1 MNERRRG
8 SSGHGRTTLRNLASA
23 LALSCVLCAAAP
35 AQDPSSSHEAAAV
48 ELLELMDIEAQ
59 MAGGAA
65 AMANAMVQQ
74 NPALAPYRDV
84 ILAWAATFMTWE
96 VFGPR
101 FVSMY
106 TETFTAEELRA
117 MTAFYRT
124 PTGQKALRLQPELMN
139 RGALIGN
146 EEAMQRQAD
155 LQSMLEARATEL
167 GAND

>member
-1 MNERRRG
+1 MRN
-8 SSGHGRTTLRNLASA
+8 SIATYVLSVTL
-23 LALSCVLCAAAP
+23 CGAAA
-35 AQDPSSSHEAAAV
+35 AQTAPSSPHEAAAV
-48 ELLELMDIEAQ
+48 ELLEIMDIETQ

-74 NPALAPYRDV
+74 NPSLGPYQDV

-101 FVSMY
+101 FVDIY
-106 TETFTAEELRA
+106 TEAFTEAELSE

-146 EEAMQRQAD
+146 EEAMRRQAE

-167 GAND
+167 EADD

>member
-1 MNERRRG
+1 MRK
-8 SSGHGRTTLRNLASA
+8 LAPA
-23 LALSCVLCAAAP
+23 FALSLVLYGLAAAQ
-35 AQDPSSSHEAAAV
+35 APSSSHEAAAV
-48 ELLELMDIEAQ
+48 ELLEIMDIEAQ

-74 NPALAPYRDV
+74 NPALGPYRDV
-84 ILAWAATFMTWE
+84 ILDWAATFMTWE

-106 TETFTAEELRA
+106 TETFTEAELQD

-124 PTGQKALRLQPELMN
+124 PTGQKTLRLQPELMN

-146 EEAMQRQAD
+146 EEAMQRQTE
-155 LQSMLEARATEL
+155 LQSMLEARAAEL